1 MRYKK
6 YQRDTKSINEIT
18 TNCISPFLGGASME
32 KYILKDYSFEEFYQM
47 LLALKDFE
55 LLQMLSLI
63 K

>member
-1 MRYKK
+1 
-6 YQRDTKSINEIT
+6 
-18 TNCISPFLGGASME
+18 ME

-55 LLQMLSLI
+55 ILQMLSLI